1 MRPSISRCSLPTAIL
16 VPTPVAVK
24 NAGTPAPAARMRS
37 ARVPCG
43 TISSSILPA
52 RYSVSNTTGSET
64 ARERAD
70 DLADAPEFHQPGEAD
85 MADAGVVAGDR
96 QVLGALLDQPV
107 DQGVGLA
114 DRAEAAEQHDRAIL
128 DARHGVGHGLDDL
141 VDHSARSLC
150 AFRQRFS
157 AVRPGCQA
165 ERSVAI
171 PGVPSRVSRGGR
183 RNRSLFDLPTRLGQR
198 ERFPAKPGGPQVQGL
213 QARGRQLPGTVM
225 PGRDSM
231 PGISISRPGRA

>member
-52 RYSVSNTTGSET
+52 RYSVSNTTGSELRGNEQMILRDP
-64 ARERAD
+64 AQ
-70 DLADAPEFHQPGEAD
+70 FHQPREAG

-107 DQGVGLA
+107 DQRIRLA
-114 DRAEAAEQHDRAIL
+114 DRAEPTEQHGRAVL

-141 VDHSARSLC
+141 VDHGR
-150 AFRQRFS
+150 
-157 AVRPGCQA
+157 
-165 ERSVAI
+165 
-171 PGVPSRVSRGGR
+171 RVSA
-183 RNRSLFDLPTRLGQR
+183 QA
-198 ERFPAKPGGPQVQGL
+198 FPLLV
-213 QARGRQLPGTVM
+213 
-225 PGRDSM
+225 
-231 PGISISRPGRA
+231 